1 MIFSAYSIVEGALA
15 DNSPKA
21 SPPANLHKAT
31 IFAGVMACS
40 AGLFGLVGLKGPTE
54 SRRELDAQREREL
67 KNNSKAE
74 IPLTSVRHSTASNSS
89 TQSLPMLIPAQV

>member
-1 MIFSAYSIVEGALA
+1 MYSTVEGALA
-15 DNSPKA
+15 DNNPRA

-40 AGLFGLVGLKGPTE
+40 AGLIGVVGLKGPKE
-54 SRRELDAQREREL
+54 SRRELDAQREQEMR
-67 KNNSKAE
+67 NNSKVE

-89 TQSLPMLIPAQV
+89 TLSIVPAQV